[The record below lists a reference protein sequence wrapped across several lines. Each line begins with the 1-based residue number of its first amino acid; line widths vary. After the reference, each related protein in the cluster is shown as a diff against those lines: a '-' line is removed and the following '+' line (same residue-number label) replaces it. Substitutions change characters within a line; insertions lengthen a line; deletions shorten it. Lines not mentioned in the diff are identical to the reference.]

1 MKRLVGLILA
11 LLSVCILITG
21 CKAKINEDE
30 GCKWSAWTCTEEAKI
45 GKKTTFES
53 VCEEC
58 SKKRTYRTRASKGL
72 EYAENTDGTLTVT
85 GIGSCDD
92 EFLYIASEHN
102 GKKVTAIGENAF
114 DGARGIK
121 YIYVSG
127 GIEKI
132 MPHAFIACSDLLC
145 VTLAQGVKEI
155 GMYAFFE
162 CVSMYDVA
170 LPEGIT
176 AINDYTF
183 AGCYALRNIDLPSTT
198 SHIGTGAFAGCKSI
212 KEFVLPRGVTTLSQH
227 MLDACFALERV
238 DISSAQGVLPE
249 SIFAA
254 CESLKSV
261 RIPEGIH
268 TIDTKAFIGCSA
280 LESVYIPAGVTTIVS
295 RDGESPFYMC
305 DPEILTVKCEAGNEG
320 ANWEEGYD
328 VCNYIE
334 YDDTTKPIEA
344 VRIKF
349 EFGQKG

>member
-11 LLSVCILITG
+11 LLSVCTLITG
-21 CKAKINEDE
+21 CKAEIDEDE

-53 VCEEC
+53 VCEDC

-145 VTLAQGVKEI
+145 A
-155 GMYAFFE
+155 AFRLGIRLVCSFE
-162 CVSMYDVA
+162 
-170 LPEGIT
+170 
-176 AINDYTF
+176 
-183 AGCYALRNIDLPSTT
+183 T
-198 SHIGTGAFAGCKSI
+198 S
-212 KEFVLPRGVTTLSQH
+212 VP
-227 MLDACFALERV
+227 ALEV
-238 DISSAQGVLPE
+238 VE
-249 SIFAA
+249 TETF
-254 CESLKSV
+254 
-261 RIPEGIH
+261 H
-268 TIDTKAFIGCSA
+268 
-280 LESVYIPAGVTTIVS
+280 
-295 RDGESPFYMC
+295 
-305 DPEILTVKCEAGNEG
+305 
-320 ANWEEGYD
+320 
-328 VCNYIE
+328 
-334 YDDTTKPIEA
+334 
-344 VRIKF
+344 IKF
-349 EFGQKG
+349 LYPLIRNDIKPVVGIYSRSLCISCGIQFRKVC